1 MKKLTLAATLVL
13 APTVLCAQASAQAES
28 KTTVSATSAAQAG
41 SERKLSADAQSSVDA
56 NIRVARERKLPEEP
70 IRQRVAEGQAKGASD
85 AQIAAASGKTLLD
98 LQHSFDAMVRG
109 GRANPSGD
117 EVARGAQLVARGYT
131 STQLEAVTK
140 QAPSDRSLV
149 VAFETLTALQARGA
163 STANAVAQ
171 IESRLAARASDAQ
184 LRELAANANAAVG
197 VNGALN
203 AGGAAAAATGAAA
216 AAGTVGAP
224 SAPGSAAAGV
234 AGTVSGVLG
243 KKP

>member
-13 APTVLCAQASAQAES
+13 APTAMFAQASVQAGA
-28 KTTVSATSAAQAG
+28 KTNVQATSAAQAG
-41 SERKLSADAQSSVDA
+41 SERKLSAEAQGTVDA
-56 NIRVARERKLPEEP
+56 NIRVAHERKLPEEP

-98 LQHSFDAMVRG
+98 LQNSFDAMVRG
-109 GRANPSGD
+109 GRANPSD
-117 EVARGAQLVARGYT
+117 AEVTRGAQLMARGYT

-184 LRELAANANAAVG
+184 IRELTANANAAAG

-203 AGGAAAAATGAAA
+203 AGGAPAA
-216 AAGTVGAP
+216 AAGAT
-224 SAPGSAAAGV
+224 AGV
-234 AGTVSGVLG
+234 AGAVGGVLG